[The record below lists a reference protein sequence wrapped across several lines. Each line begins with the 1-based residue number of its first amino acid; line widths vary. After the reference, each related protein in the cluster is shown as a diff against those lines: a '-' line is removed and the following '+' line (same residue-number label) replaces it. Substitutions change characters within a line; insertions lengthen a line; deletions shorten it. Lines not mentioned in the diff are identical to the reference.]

1 MTRRLGGPN
10 KGLAAIASL
19 SLAVTLAWA
28 GAMTGCGSSS
38 GGNGG
43 TPTVDSGTDV
53 GSSGGQIDSG
63 EDAPTLPETSTPPVD
78 AGMDVAAPLPALA
91 APTFMPP
98 TGTAL
103 NGPTN
108 ITIVP
113 PAGFPTNGFIYYTT
127 NGTNPNPNSLVYV
140 APIQV
145 SQAETIRAYASA
157 PGFMDSPI
165 SFATYTIAVPEGGT
179 EGGTTTA
186 LTEPGLSPTSS
197 APNNDF
203 KVSAAAPNGATV
215 CYTLDGV
222 TTPTC
227 NAAGACTGSSLPY
240 NSVAQIAINGSVTNS
255 SGSVTVQA
263 IACAAGSPNSAVAS
277 QTYVLTVA
285 PPAFTNPVPG
295 TVLLGVT
302 PIVSSATSGATI
314 GYTKA
319 GAAPTCING
328 TVGVGTG
335 VSDPH
340 TFQNAAGQTDGLVA
354 STTYQTIG
362 CKTGYAPSTVST
374 STFTVQLN
382 PLTLPPFGTGAGQE
396 GPGTYD
402 TFVSAI
408 QLGDSANHTAGYSL
422 PGGTNEWA
430 CYTLDGTAPTCGA
443 TAGTCSANVP
453 TTACPTGN
461 GCGIISAPNTTPTNN
476 DSSGNGTITK
486 TGTTLTVV
494 DCATGYT
501 ASTAVAGAYTLQLD
515 PIDLNLPG
523 TQGEVVGG
531 VCHSGTFTAQVP
543 TFSIPSNL
551 VGNLTAAIEQDGNGV
566 EFDFACIS
574 NGGTPQCGTNGC
586 AAGTEVSLFGALTQ
600 CNGADTFIPATGSIV
615 AGDSW
620 SVIACPSAT
629 STDLGLGF
637 APSAVTTVSY
647 TGPGTASPP
656 QISPSATTLTSTLLP
671 VITNTDTT
679 AGGSTICFTEDGTT
693 PTCTTGTCGNA
704 TTGTT
709 YSCSLDPSGGA
720 TVPNGG
726 ITVTAPG
733 AGYTTAPAVALS
745 GGGATS
751 EATGSATLTVTNYT
765 TLVGGSGY
773 SASDDD
779 FTCLQIFDA
788 TGHGGGGFV
797 DAILTGNAISGL
809 KFDAGCGGETNDGHG
824 GDYVDPTVTLPAPG
838 QAGTQATVTLT
849 GSVLAIT
856 VTSIGAG
863 YSTPPTVAITGGGG
877 GTGATA
883 TAVTT
888 NSCQPTPGY
897 GDASGGG
904 PLHSNIVDT
913 GSTPNTGNTITA
925 TACNPSET
933 APGAVSATYTF
944 GLAQPDFTSP
954 GSPTGNLNTA
964 TTISAGTTIVV
975 TTASNFVGE
984 VLNIS
989 YGSTAVNCGT
999 GVTVPTAGTD
1009 GLPATANGGSATTN
1023 GDGSVSIVVP
1033 GGVANFTVN
1042 AVACGSSTTIQNM
1055 SPPRSAGFETVTTAT
1070 PSLLTNQ
1077 VVPVA
1082 TVAGCHTSPC
1092 PPVSPWY
1099 NTFNVI
1105 LSDVTPGS
1113 TICYSTTGTPACN
1126 AGGTACQTGLTYTQ
1140 GTTGFQI
1147 AASPVTVA
1155 AVACAPTTLQSG
1167 SVSTP
1172 FTLDVS
1178 PVVAF
1183 AAGSSCGDGLDL
1195 QFQPSGATQV
1205 SDAVAASGGA
1215 TLGAVICY
1223 TTNNS
1228 APACTTGGS
1237 TTCSTPTTGNTSAT
1251 DPSVSL
1257 TGINI
1262 VPAGAFTLNYT
1273 ACLNGFEPSSGTQ
1286 SVTSGA
1292 YRHTGTITLD
1302 GVLTDWNASAEENDQ
1317 TYFTYDG
1324 TYLYFAV
1331 NNYDPDPNVALVI
1344 YVGNGNTTTGAPSG
1358 PTNLGAPGLGGE
1370 GAQYLIEWLTSPGTA
1385 APTVQTWTNGTGWAA
1400 SSIAVAD
1407 GFSAPLEQVE
1417 LRVPISSLP
1426 ALGATPSTIIV
1437 DFEEAFEIGT
1447 GGAFSDQYDDP
1458 FDVNYASCL
1467 TPNDQLF

>member
-38 GGNGG
+38 GGSG
-43 TPTVDSGTDV
+43 TPTVDSGNDV

-63 EDAPTLPETSTPPVD
+63 EDAFMVPETSTPPVD
-78 AGMDVAAPLPALA
+78 AGMEAAPVLPVLV

-108 ITIVP
+108 VTIVP
-113 PAGFPTNGFIYYTT
+113 PAGFPANGFIYYTT

-140 APIQV
+140 GPIQV

-157 PGFMDSPI
+157 PGYTDSPI
-165 SFATYTIAVPEGGT
+165 SFATYTIAMPEGGT
-179 EGGTTTA
+179 GDGGPPPA

-240 NSVAQIAINGSVTNS
+240 NSVAQIAINGSVTS
-255 SGSVTVQA
+255 STGSVTVQA

-285 PPAFTNPVPG
+285 PPSFTNPAPG

-302 PIVSSATSGATI
+302 PIVSSTTSGATI
-314 GYTKA
+314 GYTKT

-382 PLTLPPFGTGAGQE
+382 PLTMPPFGTGAGQE

-402 TFVSAI
+402 NFVGGI
-408 QLGDSANHTAGYSL
+408 QLGDSANHTAGYGL

-430 CYTLDGTAPTCGA
+430 CYTLDGTAPACGA

-453 TTACPTGN
+453 TTGCPAGN
-461 GCGIISAPNTTPTNN
+461 GCGIISAPSTTATNN
-476 DSSGNGTITK
+476 DTSGNGTITK

-501 ASTAVAGAYTLQLD
+501 ASTTVAGAYTLQLD

-523 TQGEVVGG
+523 AQGEVAAN
-531 VCHSGTFTAQVP
+531 GTCTPNVFGPQVP
-543 TFSIPSNL
+543 TFAIPSNL
-551 VGNLTAAIEQDGNGV
+551 VGMLTAHLEQDGNGV
-566 EFDFACIS
+566 VFSFACVS
-574 NGGTPQCGTNGC
+574 KGGTPQCGASGC
-586 AAGTEVSLFGALTQ
+586 AAGTELSLFGDFDQ
-600 CNGADTFIPATGSIV
+600 CDNGDAIIPQTGSIA

-629 STDLGLGF
+629 DPDHGLGF
-637 APSAVTTVSY
+637 APSTVSTVSY
-647 TGPGTASPP
+647 TAPGTASPP
-656 QISPSATTLTSTLLP
+656 QISPGGSTLTSTLLP

-720 TVPNGG
+720 TVPDGG
-726 ITVTAPG
+726 ISIGLAGT
-733 AGYTTAPAVALS
+733 GYTTAPAITLT
-745 GGGATS
+745 GGGAST
-751 EATGSATLTVTNYT
+751 EATAAATLMITGYTN
-765 TLVGGSGY
+765 LVGGSGY

-779 FTCLQIFDA
+779 FTCIQVFDA
-788 TGHGGGGFV
+788 TGGGSGGFM
-797 DAILTGNAISGL
+797 DAILTGGAISSL
-809 KFDAGCGGETNDGHG
+809 VFDDGCGATNGGHG
-824 GDYVDPTVTLPAPG
+824 DNYIAPYVTLPGPVA
-838 QAGTQATVTLT
+838 AGTQATVTIT
-849 GSVLAIT
+849 GSVDVIN
-856 VTSIGAG
+856 VTSNGAG
-863 YSTPPTVAITGGGG
+863 YSTPPTVTLSGGGG
-877 GTGATA
+877 GAGATA

-888 NSCQPTPGY
+888 NSCQPEPGY
-897 GDASGGG
+897 GDASGGSA
-904 PLHSNIVDT
+904 LHSNILDT
-913 GSTPNTGNTITA
+913 TGNTLTA
-925 TACNPSET
+925 TACNASEM
-933 APGAVSATYTF
+933 APTAVSATYTF
-944 GLAQPDFTSP
+944 SIAQPDFTSP

-964 TTISAGTTIVV
+964 TTISAGNTVVV

-984 VLNIS
+984 VINIS

-999 GVTVPTAGTD
+999 GVTQPTASTD

-1023 GDGSVSIVVP
+1023 GDGSVTIVVP
-1033 GGVANFTVN
+1033 GGVANFTIN
-1042 AVACGSSTTIQNM
+1042 AVVCGSATTLQNT
-1055 SPPRSAGFETVTTAT
+1055 SPPRSAAFESVTTAT
-1070 PSLLTNQ
+1070 PTLQTNQ

-1082 TVAGCHTSPC
+1082 TVAGCQTAPC

-1099 NTFNVI
+1099 NMFNVI
-1105 LSDVTPGS
+1105 LSDVTPGN
-1113 TICYSTTGTPACN
+1113 TICYSTTGTPSCN

-1140 GTTGFQI
+1140 GATGFQI
-1147 AASPVTVA
+1147 ASSPITVA

-1172 FTLDVS
+1172 FTLEVS

-1183 AAGSSCGDGLDL
+1183 APGSSCGDGLDL

-1223 TTNNS
+1223 TTDNS
-1228 APACTTGGS
+1228 APSCATGGS
-1237 TTCSTPTTGNTSAT
+1237 TTCSTPTTGNTSAV
-1251 DPSVSL
+1251 DPTVSL

-1262 VPAGAFTLNYT
+1262 VPAGAFTLTYT
-1273 ACLNGFEPSSGTQ
+1273 ACLNGFEPASGSQ
-1286 SVTSGA
+1286 PVTSGA
-1292 YRHTGTITLD
+1292 YRHVGTITLD
-1302 GVLTDWNASAEENDQ
+1302 GVLTDWNTSAEEVDGDEL
-1317 TYFTYDG
+1317 FTYDG

-1331 NNYDPDPNVALVI
+1331 PSYEPSDTNVAVVI
-1344 YVGNGNTTTGAPSG
+1344 YVGNGNDATGAPNG
-1358 PTNLGAPGLGGE
+1358 TTNYGAPGLGGE
-1370 GAQYLIEWLTSPGTA
+1370 GALYQIAWLTNPGTA
-1385 APTVQTWTNGTGWAA
+1385 APTVQQWTNGSGWAA
-1400 SSIAVAD
+1400 TSIAVAD
-1407 GFSAPLEQVE
+1407 GFSVPNKQAEF
-1417 LRVPISSLP
+1417 RVPISSLP
-1426 ALGATPSTIIV
+1426 ALGTPPTTIVV
-1437 DFEEAFEIGT
+1437 DFYEVFEVGT
-1447 GGAFSDQYDDP
+1447 PGAVADEYGDP

-1467 TPNDQLF
+1467 DPNQQLF